1 MGKKS
6 FSELV
11 KEFEIQH
18 GSDWCR
24 NPDVSEQV
32 VDTFLD
38 FLMSKSESE
47 FAYWRVSNMK

>member
-1 MGKKS
+1 MEKKS

-24 NPDVSEQV
+24 KPYVSEQV

>member
-11 KEFEIQH
+11 KEFEIQY
-18 GSDWCR
+18 GSDWCG
-24 NPDVSEQV
+24 NPVVSEQV

-38 FLMSKSESE
+38 FLMSKPESE
-47 FAYWRVSNMK
+47 FAYWRVYNMK